1 MNPFRQ
7 ASIDL
12 GSNSVLLTIVEG
24 QRVLHDEARVVGL
37 GKGLG
42 DGGAFDPERM
52 EAALQALTDYA
63 KTAEAMGVT
72 PRNVLAVATSASRRA
87 TNADAFYAR
96 VRQKTGLQFR
106 IITGEEEAVLGF
118 RGALWGRPLHGD
130 TVVATIDLGGGSTE
144 VVLGNR
150 EGLLWSKS
158 LELGSARLTE
168 DFLGTEIPSPGAIE
182 KARAYVRTS
191 CEQIP
196 ASPRPNR
203 TLALAGTATT
213 LGAIDA
219 GLQAWNPEV
228 IQGRPLSRTTL
239 QELAQ
244 RLAHATPADRQRI
257 SAISPQRAD
266 FLLAG
271 CLVLDEVTAALGG
284 EQCELSVQG
293 LRYGVF

>member
-1 MNPFRQ
+1 MRQ

-12 GSNSVLLTIVEG
+12 GSNSVLLTVVDSG
-24 QRVLHDEARVVGL
+24 RVLHDEARVVAL

-52 EAALQALTDYA
+52 EAALDALRDYA
-63 KTAEAMGVT
+63 KTAVQFQVA
-72 PRNVLAVATSASRRA
+72 PAHVLAVATSASRRA
-87 TNADAFYAR
+87 TNAEAFYNQ
-96 VRQKTGLQFR
+96 VREETGLEFR
-106 IITGEEEAVLGF
+106 IISGDEEALFGF
-118 RGALWGRPLHGD
+118 RGALWGRPLEGD
-130 TVVATIDLGGGSTE
+130 TVVATVDLGGGSTE
-144 VVLGNR
+144 VVIGDK

-168 DFLGTEIPSPGAIE
+168 DFLGTGIPSPAAIE
-182 KARAYVRTS
+182 EARACVRKT

-196 ASPRPNR
+196 ASPQPSRI
-203 TLALAGTATT
+203 LALAGTATT

-219 GLQAWNPEV
+219 GLEAWEPAA
-228 IQGRPLSRTTL
+228 IQGRPLSRSTL
-239 QELAQ
+239 LVLA
-244 RLAHATPADRQRI
+244 RKLAEATPAERQKI
-257 SAISPQRAD
+257 AAISPQRAD

-284 EQCELSVQG
+284 THCELSVQG